1 MTIENR
7 EILIG
12 AQAPFILKSQDL
24 EFDSSI
30 DRSKIARSF
39 YDLGKVYYDKA
50 ALGKAHMN
58 FEKALGHL
66 EYPRD
71 VFLGLKTYGFLIRI
85 ASELLLD
92 EKASEYVSKAE
103 SLTESFASV
112 LGSLNAECFYNIGAI
127 CNYKGDFASAK
138 KNYLLACKFAKEENE
153 PELLAKCLLSVSR
166 VSLSLNELPDCQE
179 HLTQLGQL
187 LTIIEK
193 DYISGSM
200 NFFLGR
206 LNLTLGKNDLAIKY
220 FDKANDRMRIKKSWN
235 MHGQI
240 LLNKGRAYK
249 NLGEFSKALM
259 FFELSD
265 SVVDSSEFKRLSAI
279 VRNEI
284 DDVNDSS
291 VDLYLDRI
299 NRKIKEKDLGII
311 DFKHRFVLLE
321 ILFLLATNIE
331 SCFDKERLAKA
342 IWKDEYNP
350 LIHDKL
356 IYTSI
361 SRLRRLIEPKTTKSK
376 RKYIIRGKDG
386 YTFNPHVRIRFH
398 SETSAERDTSIAN
411 IDMSS
416 PV

>member
-1 MTIENR
+1 MTMDNL
-7 EILIG
+7 EILSG
-12 AQAPFILKSQDL
+12 TQAPFILKSHDQEVGVEL
-24 EFDSSI
+24 

-39 YDLGKVYYDKA
+39 YDLGKVYYDQA
-50 ALGKAHMN
+50 ALHKAHAN
-58 FEKALGHL
+58 FEKARSYL

-92 EKASEYVSKAE
+92 DAAGQYVAEAEELTE
-103 SLTESFASV
+103 SLTSV
-112 LGSLNAECFYNIGAI
+112 LGSLNAEYFYNVGSIY
-127 CNYKGDFASAK
+127 NYKGDFPNAK
-138 KNYLLACKFAKEENE
+138 KNFLLACKMAKEENE

-166 VSLSLNELPDCQE
+166 VSLSLNECQDCQE
-179 HLTQLGQL
+179 HLTQLEQL

-206 LNLTLGKNDLAIKY
+206 LHLTLGKNDLALKF

-235 MHGQI
+235 MLGQI

-259 FFELSD
+259 YFELAD
-265 SVVDSSEFKRLSAI
+265 GVVDSYEFKRLSSI
-279 VRNEI
+279 VRGEI
-284 DDVNDSS
+284 EDVNDSS

-321 ILFLLATNIE
+321 ILFLLATNIG
-331 SCFDKERLAKA
+331 SYFDKERLAKA

-361 SRLRRLIEPKTTKSK
+361 SRLRRLIEPKATKSK

-398 SETSAERDTSIAN
+398 SETSAERDTAIAN
-411 IDMSS
+411 VDMSS